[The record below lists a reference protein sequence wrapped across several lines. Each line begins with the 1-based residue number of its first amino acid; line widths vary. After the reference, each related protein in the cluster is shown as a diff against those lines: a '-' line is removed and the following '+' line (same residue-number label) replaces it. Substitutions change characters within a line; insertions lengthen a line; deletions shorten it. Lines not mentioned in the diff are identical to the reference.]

1 MYNNYV
7 HNISKKE
14 MLMSVYKTNM
24 SNLRSNLADALDQ
37 VADGDIM
44 LVKRR
49 GKPDAALIDS
59 DLLEDYL
66 AATNPRII
74 KKTAKARAEK
84 ENIPYEEVFSDFL

>member
-1 MYNNYV
+1 
-7 HNISKKE
+7 
-14 MLMSVYKTNM
+14 MSVLETNM

-37 VADGDIM
+37 AAKGDIV

-59 DLLEDYL
+59 DLLEDYI

-74 KKTAKARAEK
+74 KKITKARAEVTSGK
-84 ENIPYEEVFSDFL
+84 TVPFDDVFQEVMKN